1 MNIPTQQ
8 DPISMQLKQ
17 KLQDLQY
24 GRSKDILNWTSKIN
38 SSITTF

>member
-1 MNIPTQQ
+1 MN
-8 DPISMQLKQ
+8 DKKEFKKKYNQ